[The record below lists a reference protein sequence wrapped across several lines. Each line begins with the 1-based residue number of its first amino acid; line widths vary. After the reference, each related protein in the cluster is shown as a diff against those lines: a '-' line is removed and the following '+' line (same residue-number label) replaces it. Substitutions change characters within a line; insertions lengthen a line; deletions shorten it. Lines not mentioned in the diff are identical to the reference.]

1 MEEPKR
7 QSPFLTLGIR
17 LKLIRESNRESLAE
31 VSGAVE
37 IDTELLERI
46 ERGEERPSE
55 DILMLLINHFNI
67 QDPEAVQLWES
78 AGYSQPID
86 TGREHQSGF
95 SGGDMSGR
103 QTMVLLAIDARVLYS
118 DSISISGNDKG
129 LVMHFAQA
137 AGQQRPMPIA
147 RVGMGYEQA
156 EEVLRVLQQALLRR
170 RYMPSQRLLPPGNL
184 SADQLS
190 SDTQS

>member
-1 MEEPKR
+1 MEESKR
-7 QSPFLTLGIR
+7 QAPFQTLGIR
-17 LKLIRESNRESLAE
+17 LKLIRETHRESLAE

-37 IDTELLERI
+37 IETEVLERI

-55 DILMLLINHFNI
+55 DILMLLINHFGI

-78 AGYSQPID
+78 AGYSQPLD
-86 TGREHQSGF
+86 GDRGHQSGF
-95 SGGDMSGR
+95 PGGDMTGK

-118 DSISISGNDKG
+118 DSVSMSGNDKG

-147 RVGMGYEQA
+147 RVGMSYEQA
-156 EEVLRVLQQALLRR
+156 EEVLRVLQQSLLRH
-170 RYMPSQRLLPPGNL
+170 RYMPTQRLLPPGDL
-184 SADQLS
+184 SGDK
-190 SDTQS
+190 